1 MNSLPITCKDA
12 KTTFLLARRA
22 ERLARPLMEQ
32 VGDAWRLSITV
43 TLGDKEFSE
52 PWHVGINAHYHRN
65 AAQIPTE
72 PTMPVHDWHTVTSA
86 QLERVIEDMRYLAA
100 AQVLA
105 TTEAAAAEADAEAAE
120 IQAELEAGGEDADA

>member
-1 MNSLPITCKDA
+1 MNALPITCKDA

-22 ERLARPLMEQ
+22 ERLARPLVEQ

-43 TLGDKEFSE
+43 TLGDKEFAE
-52 PWHVGINAHYHRN
+52 PWHVGIHAHYDRN
-65 AAQIPTE
+65 AAKIPAE
-72 PTMPVHDWHTVTSA
+72 PTMPVHDWCIVTSE
-86 QLERVIEDMRYLAA
+86 QLERTIEKMRQLAA

-105 TTEAAAAEADAEAAE
+105 TTAAAAAEADAEAAE

>member
-22 ERLARPLMEQ
+22 ERLARPLVEQ
-32 VGDAWRLSITV
+32 VGNAWRLSITT
-43 TLGDKEFSE
+43 TLGDKQYPN
-52 PWHVGINAHYHRN
+52 PWHISIYAHYDHN
-65 AAQIPTE
+65 AAQIPSE
-72 PTMPVHDWHTVTSA
+72 PNMPFYKTFITTSA
-86 QLERVIEDMRYLAA
+86 QLDRAIENMRRLAA

-120 IQAELEAGGEDADA
+120 IQGEHEAVGEDADA